1 MLHERKLVDFYYE
14 LKEPLGIDG
23 DRKLSEFLDQCKER
37 RIEIDP
43 ESEKQIIQQNKQK
56 LRR

>member
-23 DRKLSEFLDQCKER
+23 DRKLTEFLDQCKER

-43 ESEKQIIQQNKQK
+43 ESEKQII
-56 LRR
+56 R